1 MMYSIMQ
8 RVYNSTVRDR
18 LPQKLAVLNGVVARQ
33 PRLFDAT
40 DRVPEY
46 EEACITALEKHIT
59 DGDDVVIVGGGF
71 GVSAVK
77 AARSAADV
85 DVTVFE
91 AAAGQVEMLE
101 ETLELN
107 GGPGR
112 VDVRHAV
119 VSEAV
124 DVWGEIGNADTVPP
138 AELPSADVMEI
149 DAEGAEISILEG
161 LEIHPRVLVVESHG
175 NLGAPTKAVR
185 AQMEEIGYEITCVEP
200 EAPERDVMVLT
211 GVENGGSRTAGLKDE

>member
-18 LPQKLAVLNGVVARQ
+18 LPRKLAVLNGVVARQ
-33 PRLFDAT
+33 PRLLDAT

-46 EEACITALEKHIT
+46 EEACITALERHIT

-91 AAAGQVEMLE
+91 AAAEQVETLE

-107 GGPGR
+107 GGSEE
-112 VDVRHAV
+112 VEVQHAV

-124 DVWGEIGNADTVPP
+124 EVWGKIGDADVVPP
-138 AELPSADVMEI
+138 AELPSADVMEV
-149 DAEGAEISILEG
+149 DAEGAELSILEG
-161 LEIHPRVLVVESHG
+161 LD
-175 NLGAPTKAVR
+175 VR
-185 AQMEEIGYEITCVEP
+185 HVS
-200 EAPERDVMVLT
+200 L
-211 GVENGGSRTAGLKDE
+211 